1 MTRRTFAT
9 MLASLLIAVAASCTV
24 AVAATPVPDQPYMKA
39 ARADL
44 NGARKELLKATSNK
58 EGHRAKALEYVN
70 KAISEVNA
78 GIAFVGRHNHAIVS
92 GSAAT
97 RTMTPDQPH
106 MQAALNHLLDAQRNL
121 QSATADKGGHRV
133 KALEYV
139 GKAIT
144 ETNKGIAAGSN

>member
-1 MTRRTFAT
+1 MTRRTFAN
-9 MLASLLIAVAASCTV
+9 MLALVIIAVASSHSATAS
-24 AVAATPVPDQPYMKA
+24 TPVPDQPYMKA

-58 EGHRAKALEYVN
+58 DGHRTKALEYVN

-78 GIAFVGRHNHAIVS
+78 GIVFDARHNHAIVS
-92 GSAAT
+92 GSAVT
-97 RTMTPDQPH
+97 RAMTPDQPH

-121 QSATADKGGHRV
+121 QSATSEKGGHRV

-144 ETNKGIAAGSN
+144 ETNKGITAGAN

>member
-1 MTRRTFAT
+1 MTSRTFANI
-9 MLASLLIAVAASCTV
+9 LASLLVTLTASYTV

-58 EGHRAKALEYVN
+58 DGHRAKALEYVN

-78 GIAFVGRHNHAIVS
+78 GIVFDRKHNHAISS
-92 GSAAT
+92 GRLSPGA
-97 RTMTPDQPH
+97 MTPDQPH

-121 QSATADKGGHRV
+121 QSATSEKGGHRV
-133 KALEYV
+133 KAIEYV

>member
-1 MTRRTFAT
+1 MTSRTFAS
-9 MLASLLIAVAASCTV
+9 MLALVLIAVAASYNV
-24 AVAATPVPDQPYMKA
+24 AVATTPVPDQPYMKA

-44 NGARKELLKATSNK
+44 NSARKELLRATSNK
-58 EGHRAKALEYVN
+58 EGHRTKALEYVN

-78 GIAFVGRHNHAIVS
+78 GIVFDRKHNHAIFS
-92 GSAAT
+92 GSTSPGA
-97 RTMTPDQPH
+97 MTPDQPH

-121 QSATADKGGHRV
+121 QSATSEKGGHRV